1 MTKIYGTLTRN
12 MSFFRCKYCSML
24 EEHISQTASNTFV
37 QVKRREKFPPIHE
50 QCFVCWNR
58 AEQQQWLCFLTRTD
72 DFPCQSFSIPTVHF
86 VFPVYMY
93 LFLFVHCV
101 QMKISNE
108 KANFSL
114 QLDGN
119 GKMCLCISCTWW
131 VCCRQRL
138 STKTTSIASQQH
150 ARDSWFSLISTIFCR
165 SLWLSKYVYGF
176 VVNFSC
182 LCVYCALCVNSS
194 VFVRHVCVSVGHRN
208 LLLSIFP
215 FFSPLFHTRNLYTKS
230 LSHCISVAHSERR
243 KRISPFRFPFCFII
257 FLFGHIFFLSDT
269 SFIFVVD
276 VFSRKEKRLKC
287 I

>member
-37 QVKRREKFPPIHE
+37 QVKRREKISPDSWTMFCVLKPCGATAVAVFSDE
-50 QCFVCWNR
+50 NR
-58 AEQQQWLCFLTRTD
+58 RFSMSIVFHSDCAFCL
-72 DFPCQSFSIPTVHF
+72 PCLHVF
-86 VFPVYMY
+86 VFICS
-93 LFLFVHCV
+93 LCA
-101 QMKISNE
+101 NE
-108 KANFSL
+108 NFKWEG
-114 QLDGN
+114 DGN